1 MSADE
6 TQQLPVQ
13 QPAAAPEAAAP
24 ASLSVPASPAAGD
37 GEPDGASA
45 DEELR
50 ALARKAAGLV
60 VGLVLLIGCGL
71 AVSHL
76 NAWGERFTMP
86 LVFVIFVLVM
96 MLASNLVVGGAS
108 AVWNAARTGARS

>member
-6 TQQLPVQ
+6 TRQLPVQ
-13 QPAAAPEAAAP
+13 QPAAPAAAAP
-24 ASLSVPASPAAGD
+24 TSASAARPAASD
-37 GEPDGASA
+37 AEPDGKSA

-50 ALARKAAGLV
+50 TLARKAAGLL
-60 VGLVLLIGCGL
+60 VGLVMLIGCGF

-76 NAWGERFTMP
+76 NTWGERFTMP

-108 AVWNAARTGARS
+108 AVWNAARSGSRS

>member
-6 TQQLPVQ
+6 ARPLAVQ
-13 QPAAAPEAAAP
+13 QPAPGP
-24 ASLSVPASPAAGD
+24 QPGASRSASPPPSAATG
-37 GEPDGASA
+37 GEPDGKSA
-45 DEELR
+45 DDELR

-60 VGLVLLIGCGL
+60 IGLVLLIGCGF

-76 NAWGERFTMP
+76 NAWGERWTMP
-86 LVFVIFVLVM
+86 LVFVVFVLVM

-108 AVWNAARTGARS
+108 AVWNAARSGAR

>member
-13 QPAAAPEAAAP
+13 QPEAAPSP
-24 ASLSVPASPAAGD
+24 AS
-37 GEPDGASA
+37 ASA
-45 DEELR
+45 PPPAGGAEQDGLSTGEELR
-50 ALARKAAGLV
+50 ALAWKAVGLV
-60 VGLVLLIGCGL
+60 VGLVMLIGCGF

-76 NAWGERFTMP
+76 NAWGERWTMP

-108 AVWNAARTGARS
+108 AVWNAARTGRG

>member
-6 TQQLPVQ
+6 TRQLPVQ
-13 QPAAAPEAAAP
+13 QPTSAPEAAAP
-24 ASLSVPASPAAGD
+24 ASAPAAPPATGSA
-37 GEPDGASA
+37 EPDGKSA

-60 VGLVLLIGCGL
+60 IGLAMLVGCGF

-76 NAWGERFTMP
+76 NDWGERWTMP

-108 AVWNAARTGARS
+108 AVWNAARTGAR

>member
-6 TQQLPVQ
+6 TRQLPVQ
-13 QPAAAPEAAAP
+13 QPVPSPETGAVSAAPTPP
-24 ASLSVPASPAAGD
+24 ATSNVN
-37 GEPDGASA
+37 A
-45 DEELR
+45 DATANEELR

-60 VGLVLLIGCGL
+60 IGLVMLIGCGF

-86 LVFVIFVLVM
+86 LVFVVFVLVM
-96 MLASNLVVGGAS
+96 MLASNLVVGGAT
-108 AVWNAARTGARS
+108 AVWNAARTGTR

>member
-6 TQQLPVQ
+6 TRQLPVQ
-13 QPAAAPEAAAP
+13 QPAAAPEA
-24 ASLSVPASPAAGD
+24 AAGD

-60 VGLVLLIGCGL
+60 VGLVLLIGCGF

-108 AVWNAARTGARS
+108 AVWNAARTGAR

>member
-6 TQQLPVQ
+6 TRQLPVQ
-13 QPAAAPEAAAP
+13 QPAVASGAAAP
-24 ASLSVPASPAAGD
+24 SASPAPAVAG
-37 GEPDGASA
+37 GGAPDGKSA

-60 VGLVLLIGCGL
+60 IGLVLLIGCGF

-76 NAWGERFTMP
+76 NAWGERWTMP

-108 AVWNAARTGARS
+108 AVWNAARTGAR

>member
-1 MSADE
+1 MATGSSAE
-6 TQQLPVQ
+6 SEGK
-13 QPAAAPEAAAP
+13 A
-24 ASLSVPASPAAGD
+24 
-37 GEPDGASA
+37 A

-60 VGLVLLIGCGL
+60 VGLVMLIGCGF

-86 LVFVIFVLVM
+86 LVFVVFVLVM

-108 AVWNAARTGARS
+108 AVWNAARTGAR